1 MEIQLT
7 PDQEEHL
14 AALAARAGRS
24 PDELAQEAVN
34 RFLNEEAHFAE
45 VVKLGIAAADRGE
58 FVAAEEVWE
67 GVERILR
74 S

>member
-1 MEIQLT
+1 MVIQLT
-7 PDQEEHL
+7 PDQEAHL

-24 PDELAQEAVN
+24 PDELAQEAVS

-45 VVKLGIAAADRGE
+45 AINLGIAAADRGE
-58 FVAAEEVWE
+58 FVAPEKVWK
-67 GVERILR
+67 GVELR